1 MGSRSCTLITA
12 PITPACWRSTASS
25 ASNRTRWSSSWRR
38 RSRRPPRP
46 EIRGSA
52 QAAAIIGCGM
62 SVVAR
67 PGDSGLAMQT
77 DGFAIVVEG
86 LRKRYGSL
94 VAVDGISFRVKEREI
109 FGLLGPNGAGK
120 TTTVEILEG
129 LRQADAGRA
138 VVAGIDVLKTPQKV
152 KSRIGVQLQASA
164 FFDYL
169 TLAELIEMFAALY
182 ERPIDAGA
190 LLRRVGLEE
199 KATSRVKTLSG
210 GQKQRL
216 WIATALVN
224 EPRVLFLDEPTTGL
238 DPQARRNL
246 WELAQAI
253 RAEGRTIV
261 LTTHYMDEA
270 QTLCDRVAIMDHG
283 KILAMEPP
291 DTMIQR
297 LLDKGFHKERV
308 ER

>member
-1 MGSRSCTLITA
+1 MRRSRESRSCTPITA
-12 PITPACWRSTASS
+12 PTTPACWRSTVSS
-25 ASNRTRWSSSWRR
+25 ASKRARWSSSWRR

-129 LRQADAGRA
+129 LRGADEGQAI
-138 VVAGIDVLKTPQKV
+138 VAGIDVRKDPEKV
-152 KSRIGVQLQASA
+152 KGLIGVQLQSSA
-164 FFDYL
+164 FFDGL
-169 TLAELIEMFAALY
+169 SLLELIDMFAALY
-182 ERPIDAGA
+182 HRSVDAMA
-190 LLRRVGLEE
+190 ILKKVDLTE
-199 KATSRVKTLSG
+199 KARSTINKLSG
-210 GQKQRL
+210 GQKQRFS
-216 WIATALVN
+216 IATALVN
-224 EPRVLFLDEPTTGL
+224 EPQILFLDEPTTGL

-246 WELAQAI
+246 WELAESI
-253 RAEGRTIV
+253 RSEGRTIEKEDLRLV
-261 LTTHYMDEA
+261 DERRRNA
-270 QTLCDRVAIMDHG
+270 EA
-283 KILAMEPP
+283 
-291 DTMIQR
+291 
-297 LLDKGFHKERV
+297 LL
-308 ER
+308 